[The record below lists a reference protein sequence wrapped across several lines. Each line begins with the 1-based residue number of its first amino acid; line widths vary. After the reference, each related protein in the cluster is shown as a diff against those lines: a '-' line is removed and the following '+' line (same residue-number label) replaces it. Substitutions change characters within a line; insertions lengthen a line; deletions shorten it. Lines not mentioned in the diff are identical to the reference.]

1 MKHIYRLSS
10 NWRTFLT
17 LFLTGNVLAPVLAQ
31 ERAIG
36 PRESKREPRHWALV
50 IGVNDY
56 VAQPR
61 LKYCVKDAS
70 TLADALRASCGY
82 STDRVYL
89 MVDGLKDF
97 KDIPTRENLL
107 KTMRIIS
114 ELAGEGDTVLF
125 YFSGHGVSVEDKGYL
140 VPIDARKAAAEEL
153 ISIAELRDILRKSK
167 AARRVMILDACH
179 SGSEKDATDA
189 AMPQHFED
197 SLKAD
202 AEGVVT
208 LASCR
213 ASETSLEAPWHD
225 QGLFTYWLVR
235 GLTGAADQEEAGNKD
250 GKVEIKELY
259 DFVYERVRSDAAK
272 QQRHPQN
279 PFLLA
284 SISGRIEL
292 AEIKPTSGNTEA
304 PVQPV
309 VKDSLR
315 HEIMNPN
322 GAAMVFRS
330 KPARMSQAL
339 SDTNLQLGIL
349 MNGTP
354 IEVLET
360 RPDSDF
366 KHFKW
371 LRITI
376 LAGEFK
382 DKEAWITSS
391 NVRISK

>member
-1 MKHIYRLSS
+1 MISTHFSSRLSS
-10 NWRTFLT
+10 AT
-17 LFLTGNVLAPVLAQ
+17 LWTILSISLFSTAVAQ
-31 ERAIG
+31 ERTITV
-36 PRESKREPRHWALV
+36 RENKREPRHWALV
-50 IGVNDY
+50 IGINDY
-56 VAQPR
+56 AAQPR

-70 TLADALRASCGY
+70 TLADALRNSCGY
-82 STDRVYL
+82 SAERVYL

-107 KTMRIIS
+107 QTARVIS
-114 ELAGEGDTVLF
+114 DLASEGDTLLL

-140 VPIDARKAAAEEL
+140 VPIDARKPSAEQL
-153 ISIAELRDILRKSK
+153 VSIAEIRDILRKSK

-179 SGSEKDATDA
+179 SGTEKDVGDA
-189 AMPQHFED
+189 AMPKNFED

-202 AEGVVT
+202 AEGVIT

-225 QGLFTYWLVR
+225 QGLFTYWLVQ
-235 GLTGAADQEEAGNKD
+235 GLTGGADREEAGNKD

-292 AEIKPTSGNTEA
+292 SMVKPSNGGIAAPGKPEIRESTK
-304 PVQPV
+304 
-309 VKDSLR
+309 

-322 GAAMVFRS
+322 GAAMVFRR
-330 KPARMSQAL
+330 KPATMSQAL

-349 MNGTP
+349 MNGTAV
-354 IEVLET
+354 EVLET
-360 RPDSDF
+360 RPDKDF

-371 LRITI
+371 LRIRI
-376 LAGEFK
+376 LEGEFN
-382 DKEAWITSS
+382 DKGAWITST